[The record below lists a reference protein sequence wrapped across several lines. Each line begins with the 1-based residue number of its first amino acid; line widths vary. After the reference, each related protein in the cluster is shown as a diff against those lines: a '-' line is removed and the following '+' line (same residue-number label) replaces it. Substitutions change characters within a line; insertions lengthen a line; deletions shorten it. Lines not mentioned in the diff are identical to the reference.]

1 MTGPEIA
8 VDTTSPVPPYEQIR
22 AQLAA
27 LIRARALPPGERLPS
42 VRQLAA
48 DLRLSPGTVARAYQE
63 LEHAS
68 LVQSRRG
75 GGTRILPG
83 PDSERDLAQLLAEH
97 ARQYV
102 ATGRRLGGTDQQI
115 LDAAHLALR
124 SH

>member
-1 MTGPEIA
+1 MIGPEIA
-8 VDTTSPVPPYEQIR
+8 IDTTSPVPPYEQIR

-63 LEHAS
+63 LEQAS
-68 LVQSRRG
+68 LVQARRG

-83 PDSERDLAQLLAEH
+83 PDGERDLAELLAEH

-102 ATGRRLGGTDQQI
+102 ATGRRLGGTDDQI
-115 LDAAHLALR
+115 SDATQLALR